1 MGKTLAWEASLVV
14 RSTNPENLNQSK
26 QWKQEVGERSDL
38 KGTSTSCLPQPLQVS
53 RDFTEGVERISE
65 LEMWEEGWEC
75 CPVDMT
81 WLLCSRILCGCGCQ
95 HRAAPRRSV
104 TIQAGNTNQAQAC
117 LLDTKAK
124 HLEATL
130 KFNLWLFSKA
140 GVNKNTVSV
149 CWMRLSQAINT
160 HKGTLRVLCPQWIQR
175 RAYDYVLSM
184 PQETESKIVNY
195 ERCLLLTSIAG
206 KCTNIRAWIGILNHL
221 VSQIYQVK
229 VI

>member
-1 MGKTLAWEASLVV
+1 MRTRNWWMLKPKRVIYILPP
-14 RSTNPENLNQSK
+14 STPPS
-26 QWKQEVGERSDL
+26 L
-38 KGTSTSCLPQPLQVS
+38 KGLHRRHGKNFRA
-53 RDFTEGVERISE
+53 RDV
-65 LEMWEEGWEC
+65 EEGWEC

-95 HRAAPRRSV
+95 HRIKPKRSV
-104 TIQAGNTNQAQAC
+104 TIPAGNTNQTQLC

-124 HLEATL
+124 YLEATL
-130 KFNLWLFSKA
+130 KINLFSKA

-160 HKGTLRVLCPQWIQR
+160 HKGTRKVLCPQRIQHQ
-175 RAYDYVLSM
+175 AYDYVLST